1 MAGEILNGL
10 FSFRAKQ
17 LFKQDFDHFMDYM
30 QNRINKILLNDEFS
44 LKNVVEILKKDA
56 ENSVEAHSFLEGMS
70 KFVET
75 YYNFNPQ
82 YRQKREKTEASL
94 FHLKELNESN
104 EYSKAGMA
112 NNETFH
118 TEKEER
124 EKEMRQVYF
133 VKKFKVLEFIK
144 EKADKILYDSRVER
158 SVEWLEYISSF
169 FIEMFRKFNLL
180 RIQKQD
186 SERIIYKYSY
196 IVQRLIE

>member
-1 MAGEILNGL
+1 
-10 FSFRAKQ
+10 
-17 LFKQDFDHFMDYM
+17 
-30 QNRINKILLNDEFS
+30 
-44 LKNVVEILKKDA
+44 
-56 ENSVEAHSFLEGMS
+56 MS

-82 YRQKREKTEASL
+82 YRQKREKTEANL

-112 NNETFH
+112 NSETFH

>member
-75 YYNFNPQ
+75 YHNFNPQ

-104 EYSKAGMA
+104 EYMKSVA